1 MIDAE
6 CAGCVGHAI
15 ERAEHG
21 PSDQAVARRTARL
34 PAPDANRRR
43 FHDDGDGIT
52 VCHSR
57 TADPAAVTA
66 AADVVVASAGR
77 IGPISSVYEAGSDR

>member
-1 MIDAE
+1 M
-6 CAGCVGHAI
+6 
-15 ERAEHG
+15 
-21 PSDQAVARRTARL
+21 
-34 PAPDANRRR
+34 
-43 FHDDGDGIT
+43 T